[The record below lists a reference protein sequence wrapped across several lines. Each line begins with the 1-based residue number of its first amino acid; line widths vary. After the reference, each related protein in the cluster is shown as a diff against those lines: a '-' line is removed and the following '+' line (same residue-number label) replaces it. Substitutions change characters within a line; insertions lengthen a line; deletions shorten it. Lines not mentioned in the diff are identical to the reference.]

1 MTKKHF
7 TKVDIQ
13 IAEKHMKRC
22 PMSLAIKEIQ
32 IKIKMKH
39 HNTSIRMAKIKTSDN
54 TK

>member
-22 PMSLAIKEIQ
+22 PTSLAIKEIQ

-39 HNTSIRMAKIKTSDN
+39 HNMAKIKTSDN